1 MFSFDIKKI
10 NKNVQNGD
18 YYEAYLNM
26 RQATKK
32 YKVIMKIIFKL
43 AI

>member
-26 RQATKK
+26 SQATKK
-32 YKVIMKIIFKL
+32 YKVIMKIILKL